1 MFINY
6 AHRGASEYAPEN
18 TMSAFDMALQLGAN
32 GIELDLQMTKD
43 GKIVIFHDNEI
54 NKKSNQKGKINNY
67 TYQELL
73 NFDFGI
79 WFNSKY
85 KGERIVLFED
95 FAKKFLP
102 KKLTFAIELK
112 EEGIEKEVFDIIK
125 KYAIHDNIYI
135 TSFNYKAL
143 ENMRK
148 IDSNIKL
155 SWLIEEKI
163 NKNNIDKLL
172 KINGTQICPKAD
184 NVTKDDIKLANK
196 SGIKVRLWGVL
207 NEKTMESVYN
217 LNIDGMTVNFPD
229 KLKHLME
236 VNDDGKN
243 TK

>member
-18 TMSAFDMALQLGAN
+18 TMSAFDMALELGAN

-43 GKIVIFHDNEI
+43 GKIVIFHDNKI
-54 NKKSNQKGKINNY
+54 DNKSNKKGEIKDY

-73 NFDFGI
+73 NFDFGS
-79 WFNSKY
+79 WFNLKY
-85 KGERIVLFED
+85 KGEKIVLFED
-95 FAKKFLP
+95 FAKKFLS
-102 KKLTFAIELK
+102 KEMSFAIELK
-112 EEGIEKEVFDIIK
+112 EEGIEKETLNIIK
-125 KYAIHDNIYI
+125 KYATHDNIYI
-135 TSFNYKAL
+135 TSFKYKAL

-155 SWLIEEKI
+155 SWLIQEKI

-184 NVTKDDIKLANK
+184 NVTKDDIELANK
-196 SGIKVRLWGVL
+196 SGLRVRLWGVL
-207 NEKTMESVYN
+207 NEEIMENVYKFD
-217 LNIDGMTVNFPD
+217 IDGMTVNFPD

-236 VNDDGKN
+236 INN
-243 TK
+243 NN